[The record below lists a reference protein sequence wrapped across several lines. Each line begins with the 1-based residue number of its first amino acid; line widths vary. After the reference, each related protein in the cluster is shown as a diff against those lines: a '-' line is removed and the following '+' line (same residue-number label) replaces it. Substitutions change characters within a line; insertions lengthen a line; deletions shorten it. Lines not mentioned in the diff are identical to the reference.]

1 MRGRRTLGVVLAAAG
16 LSACSVTVPVTGLMG
31 DGSELY
37 KGIATGYMGGTGDIK
52 MKGVASGV
60 ECFGGFTY
68 TRITGG
74 TGSKG
79 IADVMCKDGRK
90 ASVEFLAESLNKGMG
105 TGYASDGEPFVFT
118 YGMTE
123 EETTQVFKQL
133 LPTAKTQQTRPIN
146 MKPQQPK
153 PESAI

>member
-1 MRGRRTLGVVLAAAG
+1 MESRKGAVIAATVFS

-31 DGSELY
+31 DGSEVY
-37 KGIATGYMGGTGDIK
+37 KGTATGYMGGTGDIK

-60 ECFGGFTY
+60 DCFGGFTY
-68 TRITGG
+68 TRIVGG

-90 ASVEFLAESLNKGMG
+90 ATVEFLAEDLNKGMG
-105 TGYASDGEPFVFT
+105 TGYDNLGNPFVFT

-123 EETTQVFKQL
+123 EETVATFKAL
-133 LPTAKTQQTRPIN
+133 IPPKGKAEN
-146 MKPQQPK
+146 SKPRVPK
-153 PESAI
+153 PEA

>member
-1 MRGRRTLGVVLAAAG
+1 MWRFVSVVASVCA
-16 LSACSVTVPVTGLMG
+16 LSACSVTVPVTGMMG

-37 KGIATGYMGGTGDIK
+37 KGTATGYMGGTGDIK
-52 MKGVASGV
+52 MKGLASGV

-68 TRITGG
+68 TRISGG

-90 ASVEFLAESLNKGMG
+90 ATVEFMAESLNKGMG
-105 TGYASDGEPFVFT
+105 SGHDSSGKPFVFT

-123 EETTQVFKQL
+123 EETADTFRQL
-133 LPTAKTQQTRPIN
+133 IPPGEGQKRGVEPKTTGAKGQSI
-146 MKPQQPK
+146 
-153 PESAI
+153 